1 VLYTVEFQCPGT
13 YGCACQPCNA
23 LLRVDII
30 ADRLDTARLFR
41 AHAHGGRFRAPSLT
55 ALDHHVDFAGPR
67 ARISLP
73 GTVPLPAEVLAL
85 LNPPSKLAHA
95 LSTDAAASDAPSLA
109 RAKRP
114 RVHEDAADAAD
125 ARASSPH
132 LQCLAAFRARIAA
145 SPVFSRVF
153 DDAAPLP
160 PPPSLPPSSAA
171 LAVLDRATMTL
182 ADSPPADF
190 DAGCGDFAFVR
201 AGDVTRDGFA
211 CCVAAISLAL
221 FKSDAHVLELRC
233 AVVRELVEN
242 TKQYL
247 YRYAT
252 AACKAALLAAVTPA
266 TPLNLVA
273 FAALANALGR
283 PLVLLGAQAAT
294 ITPMSQRYQATSAP
308 LCLLW
313 NADCSDVSVALAAAG
328 QTVSPPRLPPLFKS
342 SVMRSGFLRSGVAAA
357 APAPTAREFDSYFA
371 SAAYVRD
378 SSPAQHGV
386 LLAFVDG
393 QNIVVDSD
401 APSGALDLV
410 MRVAGLAQQQEDRS
424 GVLLLGGDA
433 ITAWN
438 CGGLSLA
445 LATRLLP
452 EALDRISV
460 LIVARSEAATLE
472 QWRECDRVL
481 RRAKN
486 ASLPFGGVQCVFFG
500 NFADDSLLSAAVAAD
515 VAKELLQLLGG
526 QVALTSLRVGGGG
539 GDGGAVRDGG
549 ACVLYGSGALA
560 DVPKHDANDRPYLTL
575 VSTAESAESINTSAT
590 SLRKPKRFE
599 FHGGTFDDML
609 VYGSKRR
616 FNYRVWSAPE
626 GELAQLGL
634 RLSDFPCTD
643 GVGDRLLAVWPGC
656 RVLLTASLAANR
668 ITNEREVL
676 AGSIGTVV
684 GLVCYENEKQTQEQ
698 FDKLSALPLVEFEC
712 GTELRRRIVRFRRWT
727 AAVADRAVFVVEQI
741 PLVLAFAVHPA
752 QIFAPVHTDVFV
764 HLGHWPQPQPSAAAL
779 TRVVAR
785 PAQLCVRRN

>member
-13 YGCACQPCNA
+13 HGCACQPCHA

-85 LNPPSKLAHA
+85 LSPPAKLAHA
-95 LSTDAAASDAPSLA
+95 PPTAAASDAPSLA

-114 RVHEDAADAAD
+114 RVHEDAAD
-125 ARASSPH
+125 SSPQ

-145 SPVFSRVF
+145 TPVFSRVF
-153 DDAAPLP
+153 DNAAPV
-160 PPPSLPPSSAA
+160 PPPSLPLSSAA
-171 LAVLDRATMTL
+171 LAALDRAAMTL

-201 AGDVTRDGFA
+201 AGDVRRDGFA

-266 TPLNLVA
+266 TPFNLVA

-294 ITPMSQRYQATSAP
+294 ITPMTQRYQATSAP

-371 SAAYVRD
+371 SAAYVRG
-378 SSPAQHGV
+378 SSLAQHGV

-393 QNIVVDSD
+393 QNVVVDSD

-424 GVLLLGGDA
+424 GVLLLGGDD

-438 CGGLSLA
+438 CGGLPLA

-460 LIVARSEAATLE
+460 LIVARSEAATLQ

-526 QVALTSLRVGGGG
+526 QVALTSLRGGG
-539 GDGGAVRDGG
+539 GDGGGGGVRDGA

-560 DVPKHDANDRPYLTL
+560 GVPKHDANDRPYLTL
-575 VSTAESAESINTSAT
+575 VSTAESAESINTSVT

-616 FNYRVWSAPE
+616 FNYRVWSAPD

-634 RLSDFPCTD
+634 RVSDFPCTD

-656 RVLLTASLAANR
+656 RVLLTAPLAANR
-668 ITNEREVL
+668 ITNEREVP

-684 GLVCYENEKQTQEQ
+684 GLVCYENDRQTQEQ

-712 GTELRRRIVRFRRWT
+712 GGELRRRIVRFRRWT
-727 AAVADRAVFVVEQI
+727 AAVADKAVFVVEQI

-752 QIFAPVHTDVFV
+752 QIFAPLHTDVFV
-764 HLGHWPQPQPSAAAL
+764 HLGHWPPPQPSAAAL

-785 PAQLCVRRN
+785 PAQLCVRRR